1 MKQSTL
7 FTLAVL
13 ALSLAVPASAGNR
26 PVVKQ
31 LSEISM
37 GSVSI
42 GTGSFSV
49 STINKVCIEGH
60 AYLMV
65 TRGVVEEIRAIS
77 PSIVDG
83 KPERCD
89 IEKGL
94 TFDNKKAVKP

>member
-1 MKQSTL
+1 MKKSSL

-13 ALSLAVPASAGNR
+13 ALSLAVPASAGDR
-26 PVVKQ
+26 PVIQ

-42 GTGSFSV
+42 GTGPFAV
-49 STINKVCIEGH
+49 STINKVCIDGH

-65 TRGVVEEIRAIS
+65 TRGQVEEIRAIS

-89 IEKGL
+89 VEKGL
-94 TFDNKKAVKP
+94 TFDKKKAVKP